1 MSKEA
6 KIVAQWASRTDDD
19 DPNDAVCTV
28 TEVGD
33 GDVRFDVGDTVIWIQ
48 RWQLQEALDRTGGA

>member
-6 KIVAQWASRTDDD
+6 KIVAQWASRNDYNDAK
-19 DPNDAVCTV
+19 DAVCTV

-33 GDVRFDVGDTVIWIQ
+33 GDVRFDVGDTIIWIPS
-48 RWQLQEALDRTGGA
+48 WQLQEALDRTGGQ